1 MISNFESNVEY
12 LGSKMTF
19 QIYNEFS
26 SKSAYDFHGI
36 FWYKNMLFVFHS
48 NSKEAPGTAGW
59 GLNLLPVLGSWEST
73 GIALKNEGSSLPKK
87 GKIIFISPDFN
98 FY

>member
-1 MISNFESNVEY
+1 
-12 LGSKMTF
+12 
-19 QIYNEFS
+19 
-26 SKSAYDFHGI
+26 
-36 FWYKNMLFVFHS
+36 MLFVFHS

-98 FY
+98 LY